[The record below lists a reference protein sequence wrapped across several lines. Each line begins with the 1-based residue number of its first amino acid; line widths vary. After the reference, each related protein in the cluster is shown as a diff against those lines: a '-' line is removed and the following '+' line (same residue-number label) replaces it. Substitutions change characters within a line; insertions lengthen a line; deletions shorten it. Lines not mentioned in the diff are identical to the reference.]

1 MQHRILVAYGTKYG
15 ATAEIAERIAA
26 VLRDH
31 GLDVHVTPADRA
43 GDVSTYTAVVLG
55 SAVYAGSWRKEAAD
69 FLSGNEP
76 TLASR
81 PLWLFSSGPTGEG
94 DPVEL
99 MKGWEFPEAQQPIA
113 DRVHPQDIRFFH
125 GAIDLKKL
133 NFAEK
138 LLVKGIKA
146 PIGDFRRWDD
156 ITAWAAEIARVLQ
169 TEPVLTMPA

>member
-1 MQHRILVAYGTKYG
+1 MQHRVLVAYATKYG
-15 ATAEIAERIAA
+15 ATAEIAERIGTG
-26 VLRDH
+26 LRDA

-43 GDVSTYTAVVLG
+43 GDVTTYTAVVLG
-55 SAVYAGSWRKEAAD
+55 SAVYAGSWRKEAAE
-69 FLSGNEP
+69 FLAEHELALATRP
-76 TLASR
+76 T
-81 PLWLFSSGPTGEG
+81 WLFSSGPTGDG

-113 DRVHPQDIRFFH
+113 DRLHPRDIRFFH

-146 PIGDFRRWDD
+146 PVGDFRRWDD
-156 ITAWAAEIARVLQ
+156 ISAWAMEIAQVLQ
-169 TEPVLTMPA
+169 TELVLAH